1 MDLTAKDYLFQAPN
15 LVLAAA
21 MYTLLARY
29 ILSLVFKADSQAV
42 LWRVFCQ
49 ITDPILSGVRVVTP
63 AMVPGGVVMILAIFW
78 TILLRTLLVL
88 IAIQFG
94 FFPKVTE

>member
-29 ILSLVFKADSQAV
+29 LLSIVFKSNSQAV

-49 ITDPILSGVRVVTP
+49 ITDPILNGVRALTP
-63 AMVPGGVVMILAIFW
+63 ALVPGGVVMILAIFW
-78 TILLRTLLVL
+78 TILLRTVLVL
-88 IAIQFG
+88 IAITFD
-94 FFPKVTE
+94 FFPKVTG